1 MDHGIREEA
10 PSSPNFLTCVPTGSQ
25 VAICAAQIVF
35 QVTTC
40 ELISDECDERLRST
54 GENSPIQ

>member
-1 MDHGIREEA
+1 MGLEKKPLQVQAFSPVSPQEA
-10 PSSPNFLTCVPTGSQ
+10 RWPFALPKF
-25 VAICAAQIVF
+25 VF